1 MDEVNSGMSKK
12 HSQAETPVTALSSE
26 AARKRWELFHLAI
39 AHAKKS
45 NDMAMKEADTPAA
58 ESKPSGPVLSIAR

>member
-1 MDEVNSGMSKK
+1 MKDTTGMSKK
-12 HSQAETPVTALSSE
+12 IAQTDSPFTALQNE

-45 NDMAMKEADTPAA
+45 NAMAMQDADAPAA
-58 ESKPSGPVLSIAR
+58 EPGAGAPLLSIAR